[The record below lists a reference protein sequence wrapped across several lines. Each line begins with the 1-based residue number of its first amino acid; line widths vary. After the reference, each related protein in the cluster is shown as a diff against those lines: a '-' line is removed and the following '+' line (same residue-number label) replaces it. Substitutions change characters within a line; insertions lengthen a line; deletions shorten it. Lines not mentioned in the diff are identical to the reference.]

1 VDLDFLF
8 PAGANVQ
15 TNEEVAI
22 KLVSCT
28 LCVSLPTQSLI
39 TVLDVRFVST
49 CATDHCSC

>member
-1 VDLDFLF
+1 MDLDYLL

-28 LCVSLPTQSLI
+28 LSVS
-39 TVLDVRFVST
+39 VSISS
-49 CATDHCSC
+49 HSH